1 MQNLSDPNP
10 DAIRSQVP
18 DESHTSGGEGEANA
32 TPNIIRTVE
41 TDGHIVMED
50 ASSEEAL
57 NDADEGSTHEK
68 LTRELRQVESELPD
82 TLREITTLF
91 PQAHEKL
98 MVLYGLVS
106 SIGCVAPLSHVAY
119 ADRKNYPCLMSL
131 MLMPPA
137 SGKGVISLV
146 RKLYSKIDAQLLAQ
160 STFKNDL
167 YLMRMRE
174 FKKRTRA
181 GEQVELPERPPFDL
195 LCVPGNTTSAM
206 LIQLLSDTKGKQ
218 SLLQIETES
227 SILSTVGKSEH
238 FRLLNSLF
246 RQIYHH
252 EVISQARKT
261 NHEILTC
268 ENPKLNVIL
277 TGTPSQAVGLLRSA
291 SDGLV
296 SRFLVL
302 YSTPPAQWKDVSPG
316 ETNLDDQFNLFAEKI
331 HAIWEAMRYRDI
343 EMLLTEK
350 QWEQI
355 NAFGGDQL
363 PKVSGFL
370 GDDAASLPKRHANMA
385 VRIALVLTIIRMYD
399 ESTELEKTYCKD
411 SDFQIALWIM
421 RHSFDSAI
429 RLYKELPGSDSV
441 VEEGTKL
448 YLFYQKLPIS
458 FSFTEIKPFFHEM
471 KISDRTVNRYIFKL
485 MSAGLLIKVGKGLYQ
500 KPISKSKVGVGCDIT
515 SYRHP
520 LF

>member
-1 MQNLSDPNP
+1 MQDITNQNP
-10 DAIRSQVP
+10 EDLRSQVP
-18 DESHTSGGEGEANA
+18 DESHTGEGGGEATA
-32 TPNIIRTVE
+32 TPNIIGTVE
-41 TDGHIVMED
+41 TDGRMVMED

-57 NDADEGSTHEK
+57 NDVDEWSTHEK
-68 LTRELRQVESELPD
+68 LSCELHQVESNLPE
-82 TLREITTLF
+82 TLREITALF
-91 PQAHEKL
+91 PETHEKL

-146 RKLYSKIDAQLLAQ
+146 RKLYSKIDAQLFVKSSL
-160 STFKNDL
+160 KNDM

-181 GEQVELPERPPFDL
+181 GEEVELPERPPFEL

-206 LIQLLSDTKGKQ
+206 LIQLLSDSKGKQ

-227 SILSTVGKSEH
+227 GVLSTVGKSEH

-268 ENPKLNVIL
+268 ESPKLNMIL

-302 YSTPPAQWKDVSPG
+302 YSNPPTKWKDVSPRAS
-316 ETNLDDQFNLFAEKI
+316 NLDDQFNVFADKI
-331 HAIWEAMRYRDI
+331 HAIWESMRDREI
-343 EMLLTEK
+343 EMLLTK
-350 QWEQI
+350 TQWEQI
-355 NAFGGDQL
+355 NAFGLEQL
-363 PKVSGFL
+363 PKIAGFL
-370 GDDAASLPKRHANMA
+370 GEDAASLPKRHANMA
-385 VRIALVLTIIRMYD
+385 VRIALVLTIIRVFD
-399 ESTELEKTYCKD
+399 ESDESNKVYCND
-411 SDFQIALWIM
+411 SDFQLAFWIM
-421 RHSFDSAI
+421 HQSFESAI
-429 RLYKELPGSDSV
+429 RLFKDLPGSTV
-441 VEEGTKL
+441 ALEEGTKL
-448 YLFYQKLPIS
+448 YIFYQQLPIKFS
-458 FSFTEIKPFFHEM
+458 FSDIKPVLTEFS
-471 KISDRTVNRYIFKL
+471 ISDRTANRHLRKL
-485 MSAGLLIKVGKGLYQ
+485 TDAGLLVRLGKGSYQ
-500 KPISKSKVGVGCDIT
+500 KNN
-515 SYRHP
+515 H
-520 LF
+520 